1 MTARVAIVTGA
12 ARGIGAA
19 IALRLAQDG
28 CDVGVVDLDE
38 ASCGETVAAIH
49 ALGRRGYGV
58 GADVSD
64 EAMVNSAVARI
75 SSELGDPSILV
86 NNAGIL
92 RNKTLANMTLDDW
105 QIVLNVHLNGAFLM
119 TRACQPFMR
128 SAQWGR
134 IVNIS
139 SIAAV
144 GFIGQANYAAAK
156 AGMVGFTKTI
166 ALELGRHGITANAVA
181 PGFTVTEMTR
191 AVAERD
197 GVDFDEMVTS
207 MTRDI
212 PVRRPGA
219 PDDIA
224 NAVSFFTD
232 ERAGFV
238 SGQVLY
244 VAGGPID

>member
-1 MTARVAIVTGA
+1 M
-12 ARGIGAA
+12 
-19 IALRLAQDG
+19 
-28 CDVGVVDLDE
+28 
-38 ASCGETVAAIH
+38 
-49 ALGRRGYGV
+49 
-58 GADVSD
+58 
-64 EAMVNSAVARI
+64 
-75 SSELGDPSILV
+75 
-86 NNAGIL
+86 
-92 RNKTLANMTLDDW
+92 
-105 QIVLNVHLNGAFLM
+105 
-119 TRACQPFMR
+119 
-128 SAQWGR
+128 
-134 IVNIS
+134 
-139 SIAAV
+139 

-207 MTRDI
+207 MARDI
-212 PVRRPGA
+212 PVGRPGA

-224 NAVSFFTD
+224 NAVSYFAD

>member
-1 MTARVAIVTGA
+1 
-12 ARGIGAA
+12 
-19 IALRLAQDG
+19 
-28 CDVGVVDLDE
+28 
-38 ASCGETVAAIH
+38 
-49 ALGRRGYGV
+49 
-58 GADVSD
+58 
-64 EAMVNSAVARI
+64 
-75 SSELGDPSILV
+75 
-86 NNAGIL
+86 
-92 RNKTLANMTLDDW
+92 MTLDDW